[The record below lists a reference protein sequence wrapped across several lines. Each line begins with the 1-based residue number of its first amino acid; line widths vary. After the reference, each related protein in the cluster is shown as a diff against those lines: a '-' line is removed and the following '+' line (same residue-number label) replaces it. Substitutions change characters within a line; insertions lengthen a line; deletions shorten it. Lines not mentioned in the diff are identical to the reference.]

1 MINFIICD
9 DNLMI
14 TKNVSEIID
23 RVMIK
28 NDLQYEKHIFNNYN
42 KDFLNIIKKPL
53 LNKIYILDIETPSE
67 SGINMARKIRQNDID
82 SVIIFLTSH
91 YELGSVLLEDEIMF
105 LTFISKFNN
114 QEARIISAIN
124 KALKMIGHKQAIRFE
139 DRGTVY
145 TIPLKDILYIT
156 RDSVDRKTI
165 IKTDYTEFKVNKSFQ
180 EIFGMLN
187 NSFVQTYRSCVAN
200 KDRISSVNRKNNT
213 IVFDNG
219 LTIDLLSDNYKKEV
233 I

>member
-23 RVMIK
+23 KVMIK

-53 LNKIYILDIETPSE
+53 LNKIYILDIETPAE
-67 SGINMARKIRQNDID
+67 SGINMARKIRKNDID

-187 NSFVQTYRSCVAN
+187 NSFVQTYRSCAAN

>member
-23 RVMIK
+23 KVMIK

-53 LNKIYILDIETPSE
+53 LNKIYILDIETPAE
-67 SGINMARKIRQNDID
+67 SGINMARKIRKNDID

-187 NSFVQTYRSCVAN
+187 NSFVQTYRSCAAN
-200 KDRISSVNRKNNT
+200 KDRISSVNRKSNT

>member
-23 RVMIK
+23 KVMIK

-53 LNKIYILDIETPSE
+53 LNKIYILDIETPAE

-187 NSFVQTYRSCVAN
+187 NSFVQTYRSCAAN